1 MRAVRL
7 CSMVTLLTICCSACS
22 HKTSSPPQQ
31 AQAPPLQTGK
41 GTLTSPETTQ
51 QQEKSDTPLAS
62 PLPQPSAQTV
72 PLPPPP
78 PPKKVR
84 HKVKPTPPKP
94 ADTAQNSTS
103 APASSSQPGTPSSG
117 TPSSGQPAVAQTAA
131 SAGTGSP
138 MGTGSPIGQL
148 TTGDSALGERT
159 KHETADL
166 IGETQQGLTGIKRS
180 LSPEEKVTATQI
192 RTFLK
197 QAQQALDNGDT
208 DGAHTLATK
217 AKLLLDE
224 LTKP

>member
-7 CSMVTLLTICCSACS
+7 CSVVTLLTICCSACS

-62 PLPQPSAQTV
+62 PLPPPSAQTV

-94 ADTAQNSTS
+94 ADTAQNSTGT
-103 APASSSQPGTPSSG
+103 PASSSQPGSPSSG
-117 TPSSGQPAVAQTAA
+117 TQGSGQPAVAQQAA
-131 SAGTGSP
+131 ANV
-138 MGTGSPIGQL
+138 GTGSPIGQL
-148 TTGDSALGERT
+148 PTGDSALGERT
-159 KHETADL
+159 KHETSDL
-166 IGETQQGLTGIKRS
+166 IGETQQGLSGIKRS

>member
-7 CSMVTLLTICCSACS
+7 CSVVTLLTICCTACS

-41 GTLTSPETTQ
+41 GTLTPPTATQ

-62 PLPQPSAQTV
+62 PLPTPSAQTV

-94 ADTAQNSTS
+94 ADTAQNSTGT
-103 APASSSQPGTPSSG
+103 PASSSQPGSPSSG
-117 TPSSGQPAVAQTAA
+117 TQGSGQPAVAQQTAA
-131 SAGTGSP
+131 NV
-138 MGTGSPIGQL
+138 GTGSPIGQL

>member
-1 MRAVRL
+1 MRAVHL
-7 CSMVTLLTICCSACS
+7 CSMVTLLTICCTACS

-41 GTLTSPETTQ
+41 GTLTPPKTPQ
-51 QQEKSDTPLAS
+51 QQEKSDT
-62 PLPQPSAQTV
+62 
-72 PLPPPP
+72 PP

-103 APASSSQPGTPSSG
+103 APTSSSQPGSSSSG
-117 TPSSGQPAVAQTAA
+117 PQGSGQPAVAQQTAA
-131 SAGTGSP
+131 NV
-138 MGTGSPIGQL
+138 GTGSPIGQL

-166 IGETQQGLTGIKRS
+166 IGETQQGLSGIKRP
-180 LSPEEKVTATQI
+180 LSSEEKVTATQI
-192 RTFLK
+192 RTYLK
-197 QAQQALDNGDT
+197 LAQQALDSGDT

>member
-1 MRAVRL
+1 MKGANL
-7 CSMVTLLTICCSACS
+7 CASLLLLALGTTGCS
-22 HKTSSPPQQ
+22 HKAASPPQQ

-41 GTLTSPETTQ
+41 GTLPPPDTTQ

-62 PLPQPSAQTV
+62 PLPPPSAQSV
-72 PLPPPP
+72 SLPPPP
-78 PPKKVR
+78 TPKKVR
-84 HKVKPTPPKP
+84 KKPKSAPSKSTDTTQTAGATSGSTAAPGGST
-94 ADTAQNSTS
+94 TAQVASPQTVS
-103 APASSSQPGTPSSG
+103 APGG
-117 TPSSGQPAVAQTAA
+117 
-131 SAGTGSP
+131 SA
-138 MGTGSPIGQL
+138 SPIGQL

-166 IGETQQGLTGIKRS
+166 IGGTQQGLNGIRRS
-180 LSPEEKVTATQI
+180 LSTEEQVTAAQI

-197 QAQQALDNGDT
+197 QAQQALDSGDA

>member
-1 MRAVRL
+1 MRAARV
-7 CSMVTLLTICCSACS
+7 CSSFTLLVVFCTGCLL
-22 HKTSSPPQQ
+22 HKNTPPPQ

-41 GTLTSPETTQ
+41 GTLSPQTKSQ
-51 QQEKSDTPLAS
+51 QQDKTDTPLAS
-62 PLPQPSAQTV
+62 PLPPPSAQNV

-84 HKVKPTPPKP
+84 HKTKPPATKP
-94 ADTAQNSTS
+94 ADTAQTTAGSGAQPSAAGSQAQS
-103 APASSSQPGTPSSG
+103 APPQTPGTGG
-117 TPSSGQPAVAQTAA
+117 TA
-131 SAGTGSP
+131 
-138 MGTGSPIGQL
+138 SPIGQL
-148 TTGDSALGERT
+148 TTGDSAMGEKAKR
-159 KHETADL
+159 ETADL
-166 IGETQQGLTGIKRS
+166 IGGTEQGLNGIKRS
-180 LSPEEKVTATQI
+180 LSTEEKVTAAQI